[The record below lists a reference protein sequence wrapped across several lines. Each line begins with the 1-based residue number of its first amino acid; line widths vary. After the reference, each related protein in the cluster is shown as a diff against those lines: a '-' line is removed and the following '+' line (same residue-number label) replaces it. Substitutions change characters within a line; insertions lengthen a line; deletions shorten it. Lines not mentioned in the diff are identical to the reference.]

1 MGSECIARE
10 TYIKTNTVYT
20 YSIGWWGGKQVL
32 IDLNLPFRGVGSGV
46 IARDYIWELCSEVIG
61 FRTDAVLS
69 PYLNLE
75 MNSGLV
81 F

>member
-1 MGSECIARE
+1 
-10 TYIKTNTVYT
+10 
-20 YSIGWWGGKQVL
+20 VL